1 MNKQVKTILLTILTL
16 SVFTIA
22 IIELTGISSRSLYD
36 KLNIGSGSTHGTELS
51 ERNQRSEEISKM
63 PKTEMVFDQDH
74 FDFGKIKIGTKV
86 RHAFRFKNVGE
97 NPLMIA
103 DAQASCGCTIP
114 SFSKTPVLPNQGGEI
129 TVEFN
134 TAGRLGKNHK
144 SVMVFSNANREK
156 VSVSFEAEVVE

>member
-22 IIELTGISSRSLYD
+22 IIELTGVSSRSLYD
-36 KLNIGSGSTHGTELS
+36 KFNIGSGSTHGTELS
-51 ERNQRSEEISKM
+51 ERNQRAEEISKM

-74 FDFGKIKIGTKV
+74 FDFGKVKIGNKV
-86 RHAFRFKNVGE
+86 RHAFRFRNVGE

-114 SFSKTPVLPNQGGEI
+114 SFSKAPVLPNGTGEI

-134 TAGRLGKNHK
+134 TTGRLGKNHK

-156 VSVSFEAEVVE
+156 VSVSFDAEVVE